1 MLNCEKT
8 PAATLISQRRS
19 PPLTNATSSPSPM
32 LASVPVT
39 VGDLTQSQVA
49 KKWACLGSAMS
60 GAKRR
65 VTSCAP
71 PGTATVASN
80 ASTSKTGFTEQV
92 YEATQERARRWRT
105 RVPICSFEGVS
116 LFASG
121 PHMIDR
127 RAFLQDLGGAAAA
140 VALPHAIVTQQADLA
155 PIYAQITQ
163 RHDEAVQ
170 L

>member
-1 MLNCEKT
+1 MLNWEKT

-65 VTSCAP
+65 VTSCAR

-92 YEATQERARRWRT
+92 YEATQERRASLADSRSDLQLRRR
-105 RVPICSFEGVS
+105 
-116 LFASG
+116 
-121 PHMIDR
+121 
-127 RAFLQDLGGAAAA
+127 
-140 VALPHAIVTQQADLA
+140 LPFREWTA
-155 PIYAQITQ
+155 
-163 RHDEAVQ
+163 HD
-170 L
+170 